1 MTWVMLACDIDRHLV
16 QRAIT
21 TLSLIPQK
29 TNAES
34 VQYFHQL
41 ISEILNGTK
50 DGEML
55 IITVAVLIQSD
66 DH

>member
-1 MTWVMLACDIDRHLV
+1 MLACDIDRHLV

-29 TNAES
+29 NNAES